1 LAQPTTAPSDFA
13 SDQPANSRL
22 FFEYLAAAAI
32 TLFALAVF
40 LNGSLLS
47 AWNANHV
54 DISINLVAADALW
67 DSVDPYGTDTLLER
81 AESLGSPTDRVY
93 SQLFTSY
100 IQPPTS
106 ALPLLPLIALPWRDA
121 TQLFLVLNHIFLAA
135 AVAVTLYTL
144 RPAMSTRWLIAGA
157 AVVLA
162 LFAQINASFAL
173 GQVDAGLLL
182 LLSVAFW
189 AYVRGI
195 APLAGGAIALAAAIK
210 IIPILVLL
218 YFLWKREYRI
228 AVWCVSFGLALFLAS
243 LAFTTPGVWGTYLT
257 EMLPA
262 LLKGST
268 HYTNAGIGA
277 AITRWFAPETVGGI
291 PDVLSLSELP
301 YDASARLVRTATAI
315 GALIFMAV
323 LIRPGLE
330 RDKARDLGRL
340 FLEFYLVMTVAL
352 LLSSV
357 SWEFYVIMLL
367 PVFLAVLLAPERVLP
382 HGPVRW
388 LAPAGLALALLALNY
403 PADCGASVDC
413 YLFAPND
420 VFYHPGG
427 VPSVW
432 LERQVGLY
440 ANHLDAVLYLRL
452 AGLLVATGILA
463 SLLLLVRAKSYRT
476 SLSNGQSATS
486 SIEA

>member
-13 SDQPANSRL
+13 SDQSANGRL
-22 FFEYLAAAAI
+22 FFEYLATAAI
-32 TLFALAVF
+32 TLLALAVL

-47 AWNANHV
+47 TWNANHV

-67 DSVDPYGTDTLLER
+67 DGVDPYGTDTLVER
-81 AESLGSPTDRVY
+81 AEFLGSPTHLVY

-121 TQLFLVLNHIFLAA
+121 TQLFLVLNHVFLAA
-135 AVAVTLYTL
+135 AVAITLYTL
-144 RPAMSTRWLIAGA
+144 RPVMPTRWVIAGA

-162 LFAQINASFAL
+162 AYAQINASFAL
-173 GQVDAGLLL
+173 GQVDAALLL

-210 IIPILVLL
+210 IIPILILF
-218 YFLWKREYRI
+218 YFIWKGEYRT
-228 AVWCVSFGLALFLAS
+228 AFWCVGLGLALFLAS
-243 LAFTTPGVWGTYLT
+243 LAFTSPGIWGTYLA

-277 AITRWFAPETVGGI
+277 SLTRWFAPETVGGI
-291 PDVLSLSELP
+291 PDILSLSELP
-301 YDASARLVRTATAI
+301 YDASARLVRTITAV

-330 RDKARDLGRL
+330 RDKTRDLGRL

-388 LAPAGLALALLALNY
+388 LAPPGLALALLALNY

-420 VFYHPGG
+420 LFYHPGG

-452 AGLLVATGILA
+452 AGLLLATGILA
-463 SLLLLVRAKSYRT
+463 SILLLVRTESYRA
-476 SLSNGQSATS
+476 SPSNGQSATTS
-486 SIEA
+486 NEA

>member
-1 LAQPTTAPSDFA
+1 LAQPTTAPSDFT
-13 SDQPANSRL
+13 SERSANSRL

-32 TLFALAVF
+32 TLLALAVL

-67 DSVDPYGTDTLLER
+67 DGVDPYGTDTLVER
-81 AESLGSPTDRVY
+81 AESLGSPTDLVY

-121 TQLFLVLNHIFLAA
+121 TQLFLVLNHVFLAA
-135 AVAVTLYTL
+135 AVAITLYTL
-144 RPAMSTRWLIAGA
+144 RPVMPARWVIAGA

-162 LFAQINASFAL
+162 AYAQINASVAL
-173 GQVDAGLLL
+173 GQVDAALLL

-218 YFLWKREYRI
+218 YFLWKREYRT
-228 AVWCVSFGLALFLAS
+228 ALWCVGVGLALFLAS
-243 LAFTTPGVWGTYLT
+243 LAFASPGIWGTYLT

-301 YDASARLVRTATAI
+301 YDASARLVRTVTALC
-315 GALIFMAV
+315 ALIFMAALV
-323 LIRPGLE
+323 RPGLE
-330 RDKARDLGRL
+330 RKKAGDLGRL
-340 FLEFYLVMTVAL
+340 FLEFYLVVTVAL

-357 SWEFYVIMLL
+357 NWEFYVILLL
-367 PVFLAVLLAPERVLP
+367 PVFLAVVLAPERVLP
-382 HGPVRW
+382 RGPVRW
-388 LAPAGLALALLALNY
+388 LAPAGFALALFALNY

-420 VFYHPGG
+420 LFYHPGG

-452 AGLLVATGILA
+452 AGLLLFTGVLA
-463 SLLLLVRAKSYRT
+463 SLLLLMRADANRARLASQQQAA
-476 SLSNGQSATS
+476 SGSDN
-486 SIEA
+486 